1 MKKVLTLKDSINVG
15 KHKKKPI
22 SEIVEEKKIFK
33 YIKDGYEFADD
44 VLEAAHIKKSVRDE
58 KIRTVFVEH
67 KKRKHKEYQKD
78 TESVK
83 NILKSINTI
92 DEQNLNEKSF
102 YTQNDDEEQDILTLI
117 EEEQKDTQEECQK
130 EE

>member
-1 MKKVLTLKDSINVG
+1 MKKLLTLKDSINIG

-22 SEIVEEKKIFK
+22 SEIVEEKEIFK
-33 YIKDGYEFADD
+33 YIKDGYQFADD
-44 VLEAAHIKKSVRDE
+44 VLETAHIRKSVRNE
-58 KIRTVFVEH
+58 EIKTVFTEH
-67 KKRKHKEYQKD
+67 KKRKHREYQKD

-92 DEQNLNEKSF
+92 DGQNLNEKSF
-102 YTQNDDEEQDILTLI
+102 YTQSDDEEDILTLI
-117 EEEQKDTQEECQK
+117 EEEQEECQK